1 PLVEGGNGAV
11 LVAALGLPADT
22 PVSEV
27 LGGAPAVLDQ
37 LVSAAPGT
45 LVIGADDNDAA
56 AGAAAALTGDRGAE
70 LVVRARQIRSLPLV
84 ARSDNGSRHTYP
96 DPRLQREVGVR
107 ATLEKL
113 DVNGPVAAVAGVPA
127 AQLGKA
133 LDTSGAVED
142 RTVSAAGAIR
152 VLAEAIE
159 GERTGLVVAV

>member
-1 PLVEGGNGAV
+1 
-11 LVAALGLPADT
+11 
-22 PVSEV
+22 
-27 LGGAPAVLDQ
+27 
-37 LVSAAPGT
+37 
-45 LVIGADDNDAA
+45 
-56 AGAAAALTGDRGAE
+56 
-70 LVVRARQIRSLPLV
+70 RSLPLV

-159 GERTGLVVAV
+159 GERTGLVVAVEQATISVADLAAGEVTVTRDEVEPRELPRFTYAEGNGIPI